1 MMTED
6 KAKAAGGRGGSA
18 TGNMGNGGRLCEERG
33 AAGYLAGETERT
45 GGSFDRLRRC
55 TGGTAAGKPSL
66 LGRYF
71 QQGWLSKKYY
81 VADGYRQLY
90 SAEDRLLAG
99 TMLYADFLK
108 WGKGQLRVHD
118 YAMPK
123 VDGGS
128 GWDDW
133 LTGIGAENFRRA
145 LKKVSA
151 PFVPVLYKIVLEE
164 KEIRAPKGA
173 STRER
178 LYFNDEIKSL
188 LCRALDELVPYYR
201 RRV

>member
-6 KAKAAGGRGGSA
+6 KAK
-18 TGNMGNGGRLCEERG
+18 
-33 AAGYLAGETERT
+33 
-45 GGSFDRLRRC
+45 
-55 TGGTAAGKPSL
+55 AAGKPSL

-81 VADGYRQLY
+81 IADGYRQLY

-108 WGKGQLRVHD
+108 WGKGQLQVRD

-133 LTGIGAENFRRA
+133 QTGIGAE
-145 LKKVSA
+145 
-151 PFVPVLYKIVLEE
+151 
-164 KEIRAPKGA
+164 KGVGA
-173 STRER
+173 V
-178 LYFNDEIKSL
+178 
-188 LCRALDELVPYYR
+188 CAGAV
-201 RRV
+201 